1 MEGTMRNSERG
12 QALPL
17 ALLVLAAGMLIA
29 APFLGH
35 ASSNIIG
42 SRAYAEVM
50 TGQYSC
56 DSGVEWGLWR
66 LKENPT
72 LTTSP
77 NYSSAPLA
85 PFPSEIN
92 GDAFPSTEIRYIEG
106 AVGTATITPAW
117 QDGQGWHDYPVG
129 DVIPGTLTVV
139 IDNITAS
146 QNVQIRLKNPS
157 KPTQTFQGDGPYI
170 ASFEIGS
177 PSASCLVQVKLPSTK
192 RYHPMGPGPITITI
206 SYPGPGGGTG
216 VTETIIPQWQT
227 GPSWVYYPFRAT
239 DTGTATVTVECDAQI
254 IRIKLYGSS
263 YPQGSYSAPGGTYT
277 VPVGAVSPSQPD
289 QQIMV
294 QTCNL
299 DSKGREVP
307 YYGPGTITI
316 AYPISS
322 YDIRAEQ
329 GERSLTVRI
338 TASYL
343 ATRVIS
349 WQIE

>member
-1 MEGTMRNSERG
+1 MRHSQRG

-17 ALLVLAAGMLIA
+17 ALVVLAAGMLIA
-29 APFLGH
+29 APFIGH
-35 ASSNIIG
+35 ASSNLIG

-72 LTTSP
+72 LTTNTS
-77 NYSSAPLA
+77 YSSSPLA

-92 GDAFPSTEIRYIEG
+92 GDSFPTTQIRYIEG
-106 AVGTATITPAW
+106 ATGGATITPAW
-117 QDGQGWHDYPVG
+117 QDGQGWHNYPVG

-146 QNVQIRLKNPS
+146 QNVQIRLKDRPN
-157 KPTQTFQGDGPYI
+157 PTQQFIGNGPYI
-170 ASFEIGS
+170 ANFTIDYIGS
-177 PSASCLVQVKLPSTK
+177 CTVQVKLPSTK
-192 RYHPMGPGPITITI
+192 KYHPLGPGPITITI
-206 SYPGPGGGTG
+206 TYPSPSGGTG

-227 GPSWVYYPFRAT
+227 GSSWVYYPFRAT
-239 DTGTATVTVECDAQI
+239 DTGMVTVIVECAAPI
-254 IRIKLYGSS
+254 IRIKLVGSS
-263 YPQGSYSAPGGTYT
+263 TPTGDSPYT
-277 VPVGAVSPSQPD
+277 SPVGPVSPGQPD
-289 QQIMV
+289 EQIQV
-294 QTCNL
+294 QTRTY
-299 DSKGREVP
+299 DPKGREVP

-329 GERSLTVRI
+329 GERSLTVRV